1 MNIKEISE
9 TLRATVS
16 VKKELA
22 ELVQDLIRRDE
33 ATEEFILKRIEVP
46 SLLENKS
53 LSLPQKCQELRWRL
67 RKLRYPLLAEA
78 EERFL
83 AAKKKLSLP
92 ESIHINPSQFFEKKE
107 IKLELKARSPKEFKE
122 LIKKLNS
129 IAEKNGIEDLF
140 I

>member
-1 MNIKEISE
+1 MNLKEISE

-22 ELVQDLIRRDE
+22 EMVQDLIQRDE
-33 ATEEFILKRIEVP
+33 ATEESILSQVGVTT
-46 SLLENKS
+46 LLEDKN
-53 LSLPQKCQELRWRL
+53 LQVPQKCQELRWRL

-83 AAKKKLSLP
+83 AAKKRLALP

-122 LIKKLNS
+122 LIKKLHS